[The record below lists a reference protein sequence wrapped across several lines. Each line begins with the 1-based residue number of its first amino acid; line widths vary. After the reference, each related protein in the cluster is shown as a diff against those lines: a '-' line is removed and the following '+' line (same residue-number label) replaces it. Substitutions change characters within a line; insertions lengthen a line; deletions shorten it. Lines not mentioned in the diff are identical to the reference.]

1 MLFKFQVY
9 MTSIYIYLFSL
20 SFSFSFNFLDVK
32 TSPQEGTDH
41 RFLLFLFAYQIIL
54 LWVC

>member
-1 MLFKFQVY
+1 
-9 MTSIYIYLFSL
+9 MTSIYVYIYLFSL